1 MSKRDYRNRSQS
13 IDHDDST
20 DDEAVGKAVS
30 EYNIDEAVKQFS
42 EIRSIKNGSYGNP
55 ANLELA
61 FALHAFGRAIYFSEP
76 VNAIYGAVGGLKER
90 NLKSDGGVDRKVSD
104 RTRFPTEGESLSG
117 ESNYIAHRRLT
128 DRSQKRLGKNKLNN
142 SDKAAVALDTVFI
155 FSEGSESKERKEF
168 TPHGSKPGTYNGYR
182 GDWIGFD
189 QHKEEI
195 PYQPNGRTSVMSI
208 IQSLIDDEMSDQEV
222 ARNIRATLKGEEV
235 GLSPEQKKS
244 LAFLTNLM
252 FGAEASRNP
261 ACYVSSQ
268 IFLDLIENSHAG
280 YETWRQAFAAEKF
293 PMMIKDEIAGS
304 RRINDLLNGEE
315 VMPYDYHYDYN
326 ASHDIARPLYGATE
340 SPSQKAD
347 KNAKEILS
355 REIVLAKDWL
365 GMNGCEE
372 DFGSLVALLKTKI
385 PDWYSD
391 VDLSHFS
398 EWQFEEKEAQ
408 AKESSARF
416 NLSADFDDAKAHE
429 LDDIADQKS
438 SSISTADAKRKSEKD
453 TPDASFR
460 PESKKSKPLLRQSGG
475 RGIGGIDSKD
485 EG

>member
-1 MSKRDYRNRSQS
+1 MSKRNYGNRSQS
-13 IDHDDST
+13 IDYDDST
-20 DDEAVGKAVS
+20 DDEAVSKAVS
-30 EYNIDEAVKQFS
+30 EYNIDEAVKKFS

-55 ANLELA
+55 ANPELA

-76 VNAIYGAVGGLKER
+76 VNAIYGAADGLKESH
-90 NLKSDGGVDRKVSD
+90 LKSDGGRDRKVSD
-104 RTRFPTEGESLSG
+104 HARFPIDGESLSG
-117 ESNYIAHRRLT
+117 ESNYIAHRRLM
-128 DRSQKRLGKNKLNN
+128 DRSQKRLGRNKFDN
-142 SDKAAVALDTVFI
+142 SDKAAVALDTVFV

-168 TPHGSKPGTYNGYR
+168 TPYVRDPGRYRGYR
-182 GDWIGFD
+182 GDWIGFN
-189 QHKEEI
+189 QAKEEI
-195 PYQPNGRTSVMSI
+195 PYLPNGETSVMSI
-208 IQSLIDDEMSDQEV
+208 IQLLIDDEMSDQDV
-222 ARNIRATLKGEEV
+222 ARNVRATLKGEEV
-235 GLSPEQKKS
+235 GSSPEQKKS

-268 IFLDLIENSHAG
+268 IFLDLIENSHVG
-280 YETWRQAFAAEKF
+280 YETWRQAFAAKKF
-293 PMMIKDEIAGS
+293 PMMIKDAISRS

-365 GMNGCEE
+365 GMNGYEE
-372 DFGSLVALLKTKI
+372 DFGSLVALLKIKI

-398 EWQFEEKEAQ
+398 EWQLEEEEAQEKESGAHV
-408 AKESSARF
+408 
-416 NLSADFDDAKAHE
+416 NLGADFDAVEAVEFDVV
-429 LDDIADQKS
+429 ADQN
-438 SSISTADAKRKSEKD
+438 
-453 TPDASFR
+453 PH
-460 PESKKSKPLLRQSGG
+460 Q
-475 RGIGGIDSKD
+475 
-485 EG
+485 